1 MRLERMRLRQRGQS
15 LVLMCLTMMFVVMM
29 VMMSIGISTR
39 VKEKMEA
46 QLIADAASYST
57 AVATSRTLNT
67 IALVNRVHVAT
78 MAAMTANQSLMSWA
92 AMYRGGLNELEDML
106 DTAKTIADA
115 TVFPPPVAAL
125 CRTGS
130 TLIQTAQQ
138 SLNVQKNITEAAWM
152 ATDAAA
158 ALLTKR
164 MQRGYKDQQIVTLDR
179 LRENLVDNQGL
190 ANEFIRVATE
200 GDPHSEWAA
209 AETGDLISNRERSAS
224 NPYFGSGNS
233 YFHVPRRQSREIAVE
248 IAHGSR
254 GHEWVR
260 TRDHNKGLLAGRLS
274 LAAMG
279 GVILSDEIGE
289 GWFGNEKSTSETGY
303 REKYGTS
310 PAAANGADNAT
321 MRMPVHPG
329 SICPTVAV
337 YLAAASANLY
347 GTLYSDFFE
356 NNRATHEW
364 NGGSDNSGLSTLHRL
379 WPCAANCP
387 GMWTG
392 FIDLNYTLMEESRRW
407 RGLYGQPKALVAI
420 ERNFG
425 ARQGNPNPWE
435 MRFTMDFATS
445 SPQEFDNRGVRL
457 TDGTDMRLQ
466 YAVSTA
472 ISYYHRPDGHWA
484 EPPNFFNP
492 FWRATLVS
500 PAVDNRTHPN
510 PGAAATGVFGSA
522 RPSSTD
528 RELQELLNGLPSGQG
543 STAAE
548 LVNELARRGYLG
560 WQ

>member
-1 MRLERMRLRQRGQS
+1 M
-15 LVLMCLTMMFVVMM
+15 VLMSLTMLLVVMM
-29 VMMSIGISTR
+29 VMMCIGISTR

-106 DTAKTIADA
+106 DTAKKIADA
-115 TVFPPPVAAL
+115 TVFPPPIAAL

-130 TLIQTAQQ
+130 TLIGVAQQ
-138 SLNVQKNITEAAWM
+138 SLTVQQNITNAAWM

-158 ALLTKR
+158 AILTKT
-164 MQRGYKDQQIVTLDR
+164 MQRRYTDQQKVTLDR

-209 AETGDLISNRERSAS
+209 AETGDLISNRERSAT
-224 NPYFGSGNS
+224 NPYLGAGNS

-248 IAHGSR
+248 ISHGTR

-260 TRDHNKGLLAGRLS
+260 TRDHNKGLMAIRLS
-274 LAAMG
+274 AAAMG
-279 GVILSDEIGE
+279 TVFLSDVIGE
-289 GWFGNEKSTSETGY
+289 GWFGNEKSTGESGY

-321 MRMPVHPG
+321 MRMPAHPG

-337 YLAAASANLY
+337 YLAATSKDLY

-356 NNRATHEW
+356 NNQQTHQW
-364 NGGSDNSGLSTLHRL
+364 NGGEDNTGLSFLHRL
-379 WPCAANCP
+379 WPCLTNCP

-392 FIDLNYTLMEESRRW
+392 FIDMNYTLVEESDRW
-407 RGLYGQPKALVAI
+407 KRLYGQPKALVAI
-420 ERNFG
+420 ERNYG
-425 ARQGNPNPWE
+425 ARGAKPNPWE
-435 MRFTMDFATS
+435 KRFNIEFATPS
-445 SPQEFDNRGVRL
+445 EEEFDNRGVRL
-457 TDGTDMRLQ
+457 ADGTDMRLQ

-510 PGAAATGVFGSA
+510 PGAASTGSFLTA
-522 RPSSTD
+522 RPGDSNK
-528 RELQELLNGLPSGQG
+528 EIQELLNGLPSGQG
-543 STAAE
+543 STAAD
-548 LVNELARRGYLG
+548 LVTELADRGYLG